1 MNTRLQR
8 LSGRRLPICRLGLAI
23 AGLLL
28 CTQVL
33 AQSVYR
39 CEANGQVSYS
49 HEPCLG
55 ATVVDTTP
63 TQGLDKSSGTSRK
76 GADVLRIEQ
85 RQRHAEAVRPIVD
98 ISVEEREI
106 KARRRKLPP
115 ADQIKCRA
123 LDRQIP
129 ELEAAV
135 EKSTPETKESAEARL
150 FVGRNRYRSLGC

>member
-76 GADVLRIEQ
+76 GSDVRREEGRRMLSEALRPLAEVSPEQ
-85 RQRHAEAVRPIVD
+85 LELN
-98 ISVEEREI
+98 
-106 KARRRKLPP
+106 ARRRKLPH
-115 ADQIKCRA
+115 DVQVECST
-123 LDRQIP
+123 LDRRVP
-129 ELEAAV
+129 GLEAAV
-135 EKSTPETKESAEARL
+135 EKSTPETRESAEARL
-150 FVGRNRYRSLGC
+150 FVSRSRYRSLGC

>member
-8 LSGRRLPICRLGLAI
+8 LSGRRLPICRLGLAT

-39 CEANGQVSYS
+39 CEVNGQVSYS

-63 TQGLDKSSGTSRK
+63 TQGLDKSSGISRK
-76 GADVLRIEQ
+76 GSDVRREERRRMFSEALRPIADVS
-85 RQRHAEAVRPIVD
+85 P
-98 ISVEEREI
+98 EELELN
-106 KARRRKLPP
+106 ARRYKLPHEV
-115 ADQIKCRA
+115 QIECRT
-123 LDRQIP
+123 LDLRLP
-129 ELEAAV
+129 GLEAAV
-135 EKSTPETKESAEARL
+135 ESSTPETKGKADARL
-150 FVGRNRYRSLGC
+150 FVSRSRFRSLGC